1 MGSERDPSVAFD
13 VPKADLWAAR
23 QACDMYEA
31 HQLSGTSC
39 SLVTF
44 ESLPFL
50 RLRERINMPMHM
62 LEEVLDPSQGVTV
75 EAGHVCYARILTKT
89 SVMDINMPEVA

>member
-1 MGSERDPSVAFD
+1 
-13 VPKADLWAAR
+13 
-23 QACDMYEA
+23 MYEA
-31 HQLSGTSC
+31 HQLSGPSS

-50 RLRERINMPMHM
+50 RLRERINMLMHM

-89 SVMDINMPEVA
+89 SVMDINMPGVA

>member
-1 MGSERDPSVAFD
+1 MSVILQLPLMFRELTY
-13 VPKADLWAAR
+13 LWATR
-23 QACDMYEA
+23 QACNMYEA

-50 RLRERINMPMHM
+50 RLRERINMLIHM
-62 LEEVLDPSQGVTV
+62 LEDVLGPAQGLTV
-75 EAGHVCYARILTKT
+75 EAAHVCYARILTKT